1 MVSGHLSK
9 WISSKGQL
17 VPEAEHQHSSIRTG
31 LPQFGLY
38 LRNFS
43 GLSAYICLDIYMSNS

>member
-9 WISSKGQL
+9 WISSKGHL
-17 VPEAEHQHSSIRTG
+17 VPEAEHQHTSIQTG
-31 LPQFGLY
+31 LPRFGLY

-43 GLSAYICLDIYMSNS
+43 GFSTYMYLIYAQ